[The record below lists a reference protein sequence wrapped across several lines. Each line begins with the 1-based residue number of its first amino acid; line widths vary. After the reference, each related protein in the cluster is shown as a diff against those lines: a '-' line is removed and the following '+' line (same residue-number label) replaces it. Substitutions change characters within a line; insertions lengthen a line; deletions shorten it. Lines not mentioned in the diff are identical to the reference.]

1 MLLQLKAHLSGAK
14 CGLTALDLTHA
25 YCEDKGA
32 IALAQALATNS
43 SLTKLNLSH
52 NNVAGAGTVAL
63 ADALKSNACLTELSL
78 ATNHANDAAVVG
90 LAEMLTTNE
99 TLTSLDLARNCF
111 GTTGAHALRQ
121 ALQGNRSLLSLGALE
136 TMPLGVGLRASLE
149 WYTRNNR
156 AWCERAAAELGDVSS
171 QGDAGD
177 AASAKG
183 RQHQSLLRLLPETER
198 QLREQLFTLEDA
210 CARNAEQSEQLGHE
224 NYQVCPDPHPHLHPT
239 FTPAFTPTFTPAFT
253 FTLTPTLTLTLTTH
267 SPPNSNPTYQV
278 NRLLDVTVKRNAE
291 LVDSLSQLQSQ
302 VERLASTRQAKKPV
316 RKVSKKKDS
325 DKGKPTKPKAA
336 AK

>member
-1 MLLQLKAHLSGAK
+1 MLLQLKAHLGGAK
-14 CGLTALDLTHA
+14 CGLTSLDLTHA
-25 YCEDKGA
+25 YCEDQGA
-32 IALAQALATNS
+32 IALAQVLAILTMVTLTTTPPAMAILAIPTARIALAQALCTNS

-78 ATNHANDAAVVG
+78 AVNHVNDAAVVG

-136 TMPLGVGLRASLE
+136 TMALGVGLRASLE
-149 WYTRNNR
+149 WYVRNNR

-171 QGDAGD
+171 KGDAAD

-224 NYQVCPDPHPHLHPT
+224 NYQ
-239 FTPAFTPTFTPAFT
+239 A
-253 FTLTPTLTLTLTTH
+253 
-267 SPPNSNPTYQV
+267 SPCS
-278 NRLLDVTVKRNAE
+278 
-291 LVDSLSQLQSQ
+291 
-302 VERLASTRQAKKPV
+302 
-316 RKVSKKKDS
+316 
-325 DKGKPTKPKAA
+325 
-336 AK
+336 